1 VHETAADGA
10 DEAFGDRVGCGA
22 RTGVLM
28 MRMGGGGE
36 HRVERGGER
45 GVAVADLPNPAPNG
59 PCDDQRLD
67 G

>member
-1 VHETAADGA
+1 
-10 DEAFGDRVGCGA
+10 
-22 RTGVLM
+22 M